1 MNAREILATKK
12 DDESVWV
19 ENLLDG
25 RSVYRSE
32 RTKDK
37 FEMEPNGFVG
47 SIVSFPVKVAK
58 ENYLLRAVSRGKLTI
73 LTDEEQSEKQNALRF
88 REEADDHSRDSLIAA
103 MDKGAS
109 ENSSRYSKKGLPDD
123 AEERSGAMTAKQI
136 WGKPSDKGASTV
148 RRSDIKARV
157 VPSDEV
163 PDGPMD
169 YEMTPPVKEGDWQ
182 SDTGL

>member
-1 MNAREILATKK
+1 MNARQILASKT
-12 DDESVWV
+12 DEESVWV

-47 SIVSFPVKVAK
+47 SIVSFPVKIAK
-58 ENYLLRAVSRGKLTI
+58 ENYLLRAVARGKLAI
-73 LTDEEQSEKQNALRF
+73 LTDEEQATKQESLVF
-88 REEADDHSRDSLIAA
+88 RDEEAAA
-103 MDKGAS
+103 SNSILAALEEGAS
-109 ENSSRYSKKGLPDD
+109 ENSSRYTKKNLPED
-123 AEERSGAMTAKQI
+123 AEERGGAMTAKQI

-169 YEMTPPVKEGDWQ
+169 YELTPPVKEGEWQ